1 MLPPLLASVNYGG
14 VGCLCVA
21 ETVVSVLVAVFF
33 MRQSPPR
40 GGQATEDRRLREPC
54 CWGR

>member
-1 MLPPLLASVNYGG
+1 MLPPLLARVNYGG
-14 VGCLCVA
+14 VGYLCLA

-40 GGQATEDRRLREPC
+40 GG
-54 CWGR
+54 